1 MTSRSS
7 IITDDMNRDDAVL
20 EPIPPGEILLE
31 EFMKPLGVSQNR
43 LARDIDAPVSRISG
57 IVKGE
62 RAITADTALRLA
74 RFFGTSAEMWLGL
87 QADYDLRV
95 ARRASGH
102 NIDKRVRPL
111 AA

>member
-1 MTSRSS
+1 MMSRSS
-7 IITDDMNRDDAVL
+7 TITEAAEPDEAAL
-20 EPIPPGEILLE
+20 PPIPPGEILLE

-74 RFFGTSAEMWLGL
+74 RFFDTSPEMWMAL
-87 QADYDLRV
+87 QADHDLRL
-95 ARRASGH
+95 ARSASGRE
-102 NIDKRVRPL
+102 IEKRVRPL

>member
-7 IITDDMNRDDAVL
+7 IITDAMERDEGVL

-31 EFMKPLGVSQNR
+31 DFMKPLGVSQNR

-74 RFFGTSAEMWLGL
+74 KFFGTTPEMWMNL
-87 QADYDLRV
+87 QTDYDLRA

-102 NIDKRVRPL
+102 NIEKRVRPL

>member
-1 MTSRSS
+1 MPSKSS
-7 IITDDMNRDDAVL
+7 IITDALASDADAMA
-20 EPIPPGEILLE
+20 PIPPGEILLE

-95 ARRASGH
+95 ARRASGDH
-102 NIDKRVRPL
+102 IDKRVRPL

>member
-1 MTSRSS
+1 MPSKSS
-7 IITDDMNRDDAVL
+7 IITDAMERDAVL
-20 EPIPPGEILLE
+20 EPIQPGEILLE

-102 NIDKRVRPL
+102 SIDKRVRPL

>member
-1 MTSRSS
+1 MPTSAATPTTISP
-7 IITDDMNRDDAVL
+7 AL
-20 EPIPPGEILLE
+20 PPDRLLCP
-31 EFMKPLGVSQNR
+31 FPGAGR
-43 LARDIDAPVSRISG
+43 ADAPVSRISG